1 MSICKEI
8 KGFSR
13 THERIADFFSLL
25 ALIVLFGTIWVAV
38 AYYQDISTWLRH
50 DWLFHGAQL
59 VGAILVIGFL
69 MLALLALGSS
79 RFAGDDEKCFGT
91 FAGRRNYNGSPIRW
105 FSAWVSHMESVG
117 KKHR

>member
-13 THERIADFFSLL
+13 NHERVADFFSLL
-25 ALIVLFGTIWVAV
+25 AVLLLFATIWATV
-38 AYYQDISTWLRH
+38 AYYRDLSTWLAH
-50 DWLFHGAQL
+50 DWLLHGGL
-59 VGAILVIGFL
+59 LIGAIVMISFL
-69 MLALLALGSS
+69 ILGLLALGSS
-79 RFAGDDEKCFGT
+79 RYAEDDEKCFGT
-91 FAGRRNYNGSPIRW
+91 FAGRRNYNGSPVRW